1 MFTPEQLVAFA
12 SAGWSPDAIKEM
24 LAYDTEVQKALEKGD
39 DIKPEDV
46 GSHIEEPQPK
56 NEEDENK
63 RVSAND
69 ILENILG
76 GN

>member
-1 MFTPEQLVAFA
+1 MFTPEQLVSFA
-12 SAGWSPDAIKEM
+12 TAGWSPDAIKEM

-46 GSHIEEPQPK
+46 NNHIEEPQPK
-56 NEEDENK
+56 KEEEQHASAEN
-63 RVSAND
+63 
-69 ILENILG
+69 ILENLLNG